1 MPSARVYEA
10 WITGPS
16 AIGSLYGTPSS
27 QSDAP
32 ALAIASST
40 ATVAAT
46 SGSPAVTKGARAF
59 LPAARLAANTASSL
73 AIGGEMAAGVVGAAG
88 GTVMGSEPEGCGER
102 SGLAAVGGEA
112 AEPGDLGSVFVATA
126 GEADDDDLIG

>member
-1 MPSARVYEA
+1 MSASVSPLPSARVYEA

-27 QSDAP
+27 QNDAP

-40 ATVAAT
+40 ATVVAA

-73 AIGGEMAAGVVGAAG
+73 AIGGEMAAGAAG
-88 GTVMGSEPEGCGER
+88 GMVMGSEPEGFGETVR
-102 SGLAAVGGEA
+102 
-112 AEPGDLGSVFVATA
+112 PCRRRP
-126 GEADDDDLIG
+126 